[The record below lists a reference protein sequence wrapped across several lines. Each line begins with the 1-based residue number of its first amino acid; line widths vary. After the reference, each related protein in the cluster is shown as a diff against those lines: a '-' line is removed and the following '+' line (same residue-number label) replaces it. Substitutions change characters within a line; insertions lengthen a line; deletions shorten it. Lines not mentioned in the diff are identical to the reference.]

1 MQKWGVRGLFS
12 ELGEPVAFLVW
23 WTRFTIGLPGI
34 SLEREA
40 LLTSV
45 CPMDCFIFIFVLA
58 LGAVIAL
65 HESVLSIK
73 GLKLGVNGC
82 FGLWNRFWISLHVLC
97 VEFHQFSAYKFDQL
111 TLHSGRSLLCLRLRV
126 LCQEVIK
133 EVSVE
138 NCLAICHPSSLVVE
152 IKLAQGEC
160 PESWTPWP

>member
-1 MQKWGVRGLFS
+1 M
-12 ELGEPVAFLVW
+12 
-23 WTRFTIGLPGI
+23 
-34 SLEREA
+34 
-40 LLTSV
+40 TSA

-82 FGLWNRFWISLHVLC
+82 FGLWNRFWFSLHILC

-111 TLHSGRSLLCLRLRV
+111 TLQSGRSLLCLRVRV

-138 NCLAICHPSSLVVE
+138 NCFAICHPSSLAVE

-160 PESWTPWP
+160 PLKIGHFGLKGHLLDSRG